1 MKLKEKCMKIEFNEQ
16 EYEDQLN
23 NDLSFQQESFEV
35 MQAISVN
42 WKHLKPKLKKIAMDE
57 FLKQELDEFDNLLNY
72 FL

>member
-1 MKLKEKCMKIEFNEQ
+1 MKLKERCMKIEFNEQ

-42 WKHLKPKLKKIAMDE
+42 WKRLKSKLKKIVMDE
-57 FLKQELDEFDNLLNY
+57 SLKQELDEFDNLLNY

>member
-1 MKLKEKCMKIEFNEQ
+1 MKMEFNEQ

-42 WKHLKPKLKKIAMDE
+42 WKLIKSKLKKVIMDDS
-57 FLKQELDEFDNLLNY
+57 LKQELNEFDNLLNY

>member
-1 MKLKEKCMKIEFNEQ
+1 MKMEFNEQ

-23 NDLSFQQESFEV
+23 SDLSFQQESFEV

-42 WKHLKPKLKKIAMDE
+42 WKLIKSKLKKVTMDDS
-57 FLKQELDEFDNLLNY
+57 LRQELNEFDNLLNY

>member
-1 MKLKEKCMKIEFNEQ
+1 MKIEFNEQ

-35 MQAISVN
+35 MQVISAN
-42 WKHLKPKLKKIAMDE
+42 WKRLRPKLKKVIMDDS
-57 FLKQELDEFDNLLNY
+57 LKQELNEFDNLLNY

>member
-1 MKLKEKCMKIEFNEQ
+1 MKVEFDEQ

-23 NDLSFQQESFEV
+23 NDLSFQQESFEI

-42 WKHLKPKLKKIAMDE
+42 WKLLKSKLKKVIMDDS
-57 FLKQELDEFDNLLNY
+57 LKQELNEFDNLLNY

>member
-1 MKLKEKCMKIEFNEQ
+1 MKMEFNEQ
-16 EYEDQLN
+16 EYENQLN

-42 WKHLKPKLKKIAMDE
+42 WKLIKSKLKKVTMDDS
-57 FLKQELDEFDNLLNY
+57 LKQELNEFDNLLNY

>member
-1 MKLKEKCMKIEFNEQ
+1 MKIEFNEQ

-42 WKHLKPKLKKIAMDE
+42 WKRLKPKLKKIVMDE
-57 FLKQELDEFDNLLNY
+57 SLKQELDEFDNLLNY

>member
-1 MKLKEKCMKIEFNEQ
+1 MKIEFNEQ

-42 WKHLKPKLKKIAMDE
+42 WKRLKPKLKKIVMDE

>member
-1 MKLKEKCMKIEFNEQ
+1 MKIEFNEQ

-35 MQAISVN
+35 MQAISIN
-42 WKHLKPKLKKIAMDE
+42 WKHLKPKLKKIVMDE
-57 FLKQELDEFDNLLNY
+57 SLKLELDEFDNLLNY